1 MEGHMP
7 KAKEFTVTIEDKPG
21 ALGPEA
27 SSAPDSF
34 APDMRWTSD
43 IPRGKLLDCVT
54 VANEVFTQADRKLSH
69 VERMGLEREKI
80 RVAAFIPRLPGTGID
95 RGARRYAS
103 YMGRKFE
110 QHGLDFRVNEAHS
123 AEALELLL
131 MGAQVNEKIHGT
143 FIFFPTPFEKTE
155 DYFLRRVRPEKDI
168 EGLTVE
174 NTGRMALNIKT
185 VDEEEKYEGV
195 VPCTARAILTLL
207 HRHDSIKAMFPQNA
221 RQLGPTA
228 AIFNSSSRIGIPLQ
242 NMLMRI
248 GATAVIVHPQT
259 RPEDKRHFLEIA
271 DIVITAF
278 PARCEED
285 LIRGVKPGAVVIDCS
300 TEGNL
305 HPDVAGKAAYIS
317 THDNH
322 LGQITTALALYN
334 TALCAL
340 WQRGLKT

>member
-1 MEGHMP
+1 MNALEAGEP
-7 KAKEFTVTIEDKPG
+7 PATPTPG
-21 ALGPEA
+21 P
-27 SSAPDSF
+27 SF
-34 APDMRWTSD
+34 VPDMSWTRTL
-43 IPRGKLLDCVT
+43 PRSKLFDCVS
-54 VANEVFTQADRKLSH
+54 VAREVFAQADRKLSD
-69 VERMGLEREKI
+69 VEKMGRERKRI
-80 RVAAFIPRLPGTGID
+80 CVAAFIPRLPGAEVD
-95 RGARRYAS
+95 RGCRRYSS
-103 YMGRKFE
+103 YMGKKFTE
-110 QHGLDFRVNEAHS
+110 HGLDFRVEEVHS
-123 AEALELLL
+123 APLLELAL
-131 MGAQVNEKIHGT
+131 MGAQVNDKIHGT
-143 FIFFPTPFEKTE
+143 FIFFPTPFGKTE

-207 HRHDSIKAMFPQNA
+207 HRHDAIKNIFPRNA

-228 AIFNSSSRIGIPLQ
+228 VIFNSSSRIGIPLQ
-242 NMLMRI
+242 SMLMRI

-259 RPEDKRHFLEIA
+259 RPEDRRHFLEAA
-271 DIVITAF
+271 DIVVTAF
-278 PARCEED
+278 PARSEQD
-285 LIRGVKPGAVVIDCS
+285 LIRDIKPGAVVIDCS

-305 HPDVAGKAAYIS
+305 HPDVGEKAAYLS

-340 WQRGLKT
+340 WQFGMTR

>member
-1 MEGHMP
+1 MN
-7 KAKEFTVTIEDKPG
+7 
-21 ALGPEA
+21 GPETLEELA
-27 SSAPDSF
+27 TTPERSF
-34 APDMRWTSD
+34 VPDMGWTRNL
-43 IPRGKLLDCVT
+43 PRTKLLDCVS
-54 VANEVFTQADRKLSH
+54 VATEVFAQADRKLSE
-69 VERMGLEREKI
+69 VERMGLAREKI
-80 RVAAFIPRLPGTGID
+80 RVAAFIPRRAGAEVD
-95 RGARRYAS
+95 RGCRRYAS
-103 YMGRKFE
+103 YMGKTFRE
-110 QHGLDFRVNEAHS
+110 RGLDFRVEEAHS
-123 AEALELLL
+123 ADLLELVL

-143 FIFFPTPFEKTE
+143 FIFFPTPFGKTE

-207 HRHDSIKAMFPQNA
+207 HRHNSIKSMFPQNA
-221 RQLGPTA
+221 GQQGPTA
-228 AIFNSSSRIGIPLQ
+228 VIFNSSSRIGIPLQ

-248 GATAVIVHPQT
+248 GATVVIVHPQT
-259 RPEDKRHFLEIA
+259 RPEDRRHFLAVA
-271 DIVITAF
+271 DIIVTAF

-285 LIRGVKPGAVVIDCS
+285 LIRDIKPGAVVIDCS

-305 HPDVAGKAAYIS
+305 HPDVGANAAYLS

-334 TALCAL
+334 TALCTL
-340 WQRGLKT
+340 WQLGMNR